1 MLANA
6 PDVDRST
13 RTNRPFP
20 EERSKGDVA
29 DVGSLGLPVRRIGLE
44 QEFFL
49 VDREGA
55 LSDLADLFLWECR
68 EEARAEGLD
77 PLCFKAECVKSLVE
91 IATPPGS
98 ILKDLAD
105 TYLNNLDLA
114 LKVASEL
121 GLALY
126 PLGTYPLPI
135 SPVVRDDPGY
145 TVRASTIGHGRFS
158 HAGRCAGAHLHLE
171 LPAGTVWPD
180 VKAAL
185 DAPAAAQRE
194 LLGLYNLATALDPAL
209 VALTRACPFYEG
221 EVDGFAARTVHY
233 RGILGF
239 EGVYA
244 GLREVGGLSAYAS
257 RVENLVDQQ
266 RSRYRAW
273 FKAMALAGVER
284 RHFAQA
290 GGNLHRASWNPVR
303 LSHHGTV
310 EIRSMDANFPE
321 MVLAVCALIR
331 GAAERVRHESLEV
344 RPSRGVLALEPDGDL
359 LHVPNFSYL
368 NGELLSAAITRGVQD
383 QRVEAYLDSIVKF
396 ASPYLES
403 PELVE
408 PLGSS
413 GGYKTTEA
421 EVLESFPTPKVSL
434 TREEGLSLVR
444 EACLR
449 LKEQL
454 SSLGQRY
461 AETLPGDERDPKAA
475 RVIHIRNSPTIPA
488 EGASP
493 ASVHDAQASARAA
506 NEGNRTRRPHRV
518 PADRL

>member
-6 PDVDRST
+6 PDVDGYT
-13 RTNRPFP
+13 RTNRPLR

-29 DVGSLGLPVRRIGLE
+29 EAESAVLPVHRVGLE

-49 VDREGA
+49 VDRGGA
-55 LSDLADLFLWECR
+55 LSELADPFLRRCR
-68 EEARAEGLD
+68 DAARAEGLD

-91 IATPPGS
+91 IATPPVS
-98 ILKDLAD
+98 SLKDLAD
-105 TYLNNLDLA
+105 NYLNNLDLA

-145 TVRASTIGHGRFS
+145 RVKASTIGHGRFS
-158 HAGRCAGAHLHLE
+158 HAGRCAGARLHLE

-185 DAPAAAQRE
+185 DAPAAGQRE

-209 VALTRACPFYEG
+209 VALTRACPYYKG
-221 EVDGFAARTVHY
+221 RTDGFAARTVHY

-239 EGVYA
+239 EGLYED
-244 GLREVGGLSAYAS
+244 LHELGGLSAYAS
-257 RVENLVDQQ
+257 RVEDLVDQQ
-266 RSRYRAW
+266 RARYRAW
-273 FKAMALAGVER
+273 FAA
-284 RHFAQA
+284 
-290 GGNLHRASWNPVR
+290 
-303 LSHHGTV
+303 
-310 EIRSMDANFPE
+310 

-331 GAAERVRHESLEV
+331 GAAERIRHERLEV

-359 LHVPNFSYL
+359 LHVPTFSYL
-368 NGELLSAAITRGVQD
+368 NGELLGAAVTRGVRD

-396 ASPYLES
+396 ASPYLEV

-408 PLGSS
+408 PLVSS
-413 GGYKTTEA
+413 RGYKTTEA
-421 EVLESFPTPKVSL
+421 ELLESFPTPKVSL

-444 EACLR
+444 DACLR
-449 LKEQL
+449 LQEQV

-461 AETLPGDERDPKAA
+461 GATLPGDERDPKSA

-488 EGASP
+488 EGARP

-506 NEGNRTRRPHRV
+506 NEGNRTRRPHCV

>member
-1 MLANA
+1 MLANISEA
-6 PDVDRST
+6 DGYAVEIRSLPD
-13 RTNRPFP
+13 
-20 EERSKGDVA
+20 DV
-29 DVGSLGLPVRRIGLE
+29 PVRRMGLE

-49 VDREGA
+49 ADRKGEPR
-55 LSDLADLFLWECR
+55 DLADLLLRECR
-68 EEARAEGLD
+68 EAARAEGLD
-77 PLCFKAECVKSLVE
+77 PRCFKAECSKGLVE
-91 IATPPGS
+91 VATPPS
-98 ILKDLAD
+98 PRLAD
-105 TYLNNLDLA
+105 LIEDYLKSLGLA
-114 LKVASEL
+114 LRVASEL

-135 SPVVRDDPGY
+135 SPVLREDPGHR
-145 TVRASTIGHGRFS
+145 VKASTIGHERFS
-158 HAGRCAGAHLHLE
+158 HAGRCAGSHLHLE

-180 VKAAL
+180 VKVAL
-185 DAPAAAQRE
+185 DAPLAAQRE

-209 VALTRACPFYEG
+209 VALTRTCPFYEG
-221 EVDGFAARTVHY
+221 EVNGFAARTVHY

-239 EGVYA
+239 DGLYA
-244 GLREVGGLSAYAS
+244 DLREVGGLSPYAS
-257 RVENLVDQQ
+257 RVEDLVDQQ
-266 RSRYRAW
+266 RARYRAW
-273 FKAMALAGVER
+273 FAAMDLAEVER
-284 RHFAQA
+284 RLFAQA

-359 LHVPNFSYL
+359 LHVPNISYL
-368 NGELLSAAITRGVQD
+368 NGELLSAAVTRGVQD

-396 ASPYLES
+396 ASPYLER

-408 PLGSS
+408 PLVSS
-413 GGYKTTEA
+413 GGYKSTEA

-449 LKEQL
+449 LEEQV

-461 AETLPGDERDPKAA
+461 AATLPNDERDPKAA

-488 EGASP
+488 EGAIL
-493 ASVHDAQASARAA
+493 ASVHDARASARAA
-506 NEGNRTRRPHRV
+506 NEGNHT
-518 PADRL
+518 

>member
-6 PDVDRST
+6 QDVDSYK
-13 RTNRPFP
+13 RTNRPLR

-29 DVGSLGLPVRRIGLE
+29 DVGSVGLPVSRMGLE

-77 PLCFKAECVKSLVE
+77 PRCFQGESVMGLVE
-91 IATPPGS
+91 ITTPPSHGVEEIIS
-98 ILKDLAD
+98 H
-105 TYLNNLDLA
+105 YLRNLELA
-114 LKVASEL
+114 LGVASDL

-135 SPVVRDDPGY
+135 NPVLRDDPGY
-145 TVRASTIGHGRFS
+145 RVKASVLGRNRFS
-158 HAGRCAGAHLHLE
+158 HAGRCAGTHLHLE
-171 LPAGTVWPD
+171 VPVGTVWPD

-257 RVENLVDQQ
+257 RVEDLVDQQ
-266 RSRYRAW
+266 RSRYRVW

-290 GGNLHRASWNPVR
+290 AGNLHRASWNPVR
-303 LSHHGTV
+303 LSPHGTV

-321 MVLAVCALIR
+321 MVLAVYALIR
-331 GAAERVRHESLEV
+331 GAAERVRHERLEV

-368 NGELLSAAITRGVQD
+368 NGELLSAAVTRGVQD
-383 QRVEAYLDSIVKF
+383 QRVEAYVDSIVKF

-475 RVIHIRNSPTIPA
+475 RVIHIRNSPTIAA
-488 EGASP
+488 EGARP

-506 NEGNRTRRPHRV
+506 NEGNRTRRPHRI